1 MRALQLKQY
10 VFTEANLH
18 EDVDKGTSTVSV
30 RRAQLL
36 ARCRLPCSSDRARNG
51 GAHATVQSN
60 TAQGPSPRI
69 MLV

>member
-1 MRALQLKQY
+1 MKALLLKQH
-10 VFTEANLH
+10 VFTEVNLH
-18 EDVDKGTSTVSV
+18 EDVNKGTSTVSV

-36 ARCRLPCSSDRARNG
+36 ARCRLPCSSDRAHNG

-69 MLV
+69 NFV